1 MSNLDNQ
8 FVSKAK
14 DLRSKMKETEK
25 RVEVFIPEK
34 TLETLKKQGYSLCFA
49 KKVGDY
55 EYNVVW
61 KSLDNYLQNN
71 VFSWQPIY
79 QIFGTNEFKENVKV
93 SVSTN
98 NVDIGLGET
107 TTLNSAG
114 NLMNPVTEGPET
126 SINVINEYRW
136 IHFGIS
142 QLSKN
147 ADGEMEST
155 PIYVSKNKMEKG
167 TASFTP
173 VEKVAVWFQSNAYT
187 STMFVQ
193 METNHIELDLTGN
206 ESAKVKY
213 ENGKWSKI

>member
-8 FVSKAK
+8 FVLKAK
-14 DLRSKMKETEK
+14 NLRSKMKETEK

-136 IHFGIS
+136 IH
-142 QLSKN
+142 L
-147 ADGEMEST
+147 
-155 PIYVSKNKMEKG
+155 
-167 TASFTP
+167 
-173 VEKVAVWFQSNAYT
+173 
-187 STMFVQ
+187 
-193 METNHIELDLTGN
+193 LR
-206 ESAKVKY
+206 
-213 ENGKWSKI
+213 